1 MKKLLLS
8 SVAFLGMS
16 VGALAADLPR
26 RMAPPVY
33 APVPVFSWTG
43 FYVGVNAGYGWG
55 NDGDSN
61 FLGFGGGNLTAPAV
75 GGGVVN
81 VVPAFANSFPTGF
94 AGSGGSSDG
103 FVGGAQVGFNWQ
115 LTPGSGFVVG
125 IEADLQWAD
134 IGGGGGIFGGGGG
147 FGIAAATPNAVGLG
161 VAPTFAGPPGNVAFF
176 GSGNGNRGGGGN
188 NWFGT
193 ARVRVGYAFDRVLVF
208 ATGGLAFTDDNNS
221 NNGLGVFNGAQI
233 PLGFYVSNA
242 AAQAGGTV
250 GTTGFLG
257 RRNSDNVGWALGGG
271 VEWAFTNNLTFKV
284 EGLWVGMDGGNNNGV
299 FGNGVVGVTNTGAPI
314 SSTNNNFFGL
324 GGRDDADFFVARVGI
339 NYKFGS

>member
-26 RMAPPVY
+26 RAAPPIY

-43 FYVGVNAGYGWG
+43 FYIGVNAGYGWG
-55 NDGDSN
+55 DDNGDG
-61 FLGFGGGNLTAPAV
+61 FFGFGGLGNLSAPAV
-75 GGGVVN
+75 GGGTVN
-81 VVPAFANSFPTGF
+81 VVPAFTGAFPTGF
-94 AGSGGSSDG
+94 PGSGGSSDG

-125 IEADLQWAD
+125 VEADIQWAD
-134 IGGGGGIFGGGGG
+134 IGGGNNNLFGGGGG
-147 FGIAAATPNAVGLG
+147 FGIAAATANAPGLG
-161 VAPTFAGPPGNVAFF
+161 VGPTFAGPPGNVAFF
-176 GSGNGNRGGGGN
+176 GAGNGRNGGGSD
-188 NWFGT
+188 WFAT
-193 ARVRVGYAFDRVLVF
+193 ARLRVGYAFDRVLVY
-208 ATGGLAFTDDNNS
+208 ATGGLAFTDDNNR
-221 NNGLGVFNGAQI
+221 NNGFGVFNGAQLPI
-233 PLGFYVSNA
+233 GFYVSNA

-250 GTTGFLG
+250 NAGFAG
-257 RRNSDNVGWALGGG
+257 RRNNDDVGWALGGG

-284 EGLWVGMDGGNNNGV
+284 EGLWVSMDNGNNNAV

-314 SSTNNNFFGL
+314 TASNFLGL
-324 GGRDDADFFVARVGI
+324 GGGNNEADFFVARVGI

>member
-94 AGSGGSSDG
+94 ADSGGGSDV
-103 FVGGAQVGFNWQ
+103 FV
-115 LTPGSGFVVG
+115 
-125 IEADLQWAD
+125 
-134 IGGGGGIFGGGGG
+134 GGGG

-161 VAPTFAGPPGNVAFF
+161 VAPTFAGPPGNVAYF

-193 ARVRVGYAFDRVLVF
+193 ARVRVGYAF
-208 ATGGLAFTDDNNS
+208 
-221 NNGLGVFNGAQI
+221 
-233 PLGFYVSNA
+233 
-242 AAQAGGTV
+242 
-250 GTTGFLG
+250 
-257 RRNSDNVGWALGGG
+257 
-271 VEWAFTNNLTFKV
+271 
-284 EGLWVGMDGGNNNGV
+284 
-299 FGNGVVGVTNTGAPI
+299 
-314 SSTNNNFFGL
+314 
-324 GGRDDADFFVARVGI
+324 
-339 NYKFGS
+339 